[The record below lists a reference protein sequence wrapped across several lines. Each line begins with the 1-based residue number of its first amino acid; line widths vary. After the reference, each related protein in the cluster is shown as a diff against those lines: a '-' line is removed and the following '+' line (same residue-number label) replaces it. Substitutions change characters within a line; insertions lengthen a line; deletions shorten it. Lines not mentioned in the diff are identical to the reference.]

1 MQTPTL
7 LEMLK
12 AGVHFGHK
20 TSKWHPNM
28 APFIFGDRGG
38 VHILNL
44 EMTQKK
50 MEEAA
55 EFLRK
60 LGMEGG
66 TLLFVGTK
74 KQAQAA
80 IKEQAAECGMP
91 YVNLRWIGG
100 TLTNFGTV
108 RKRVERFIDLV
119 KKREAGEL
127 KKYTKKEQNEFDKE
141 IETLRQKFEGLVK
154 LDKIPSAIFLTDL
167 KQEKTAFEEARK
179 KNVPVVAVC
188 DTNVDPTGV
197 KYVIPANDDAVK
209 AVKMMVEFVAEAFK
223 EGQALQGAR
232 EQMKKIEAEREEK
245 KEEK

>member
-1 MQTPTL
+1 MQTPSL
-7 LEMLK
+7 MEMLK

-66 TLLFVGTK
+66 TLLFVSTK
-74 KQAQAA
+74 KQAQAV
-80 IKEQAAECGMP
+80 IKEKAVECGMP

-100 TLTNFGTV
+100 ALTNFGTV
-108 RKRVERFIDLV
+108 RKRVERYMDLL
-119 KKREAGEL
+119 KKRETGEL
-127 KKYTKKEQNEFDKE
+127 KKYTKREQNEFDKE

-154 LDKIPSAIFLTDL
+154 LDKMPSAIFLMDIKT
-167 KQEKTAFEEARK
+167 EKTALQEATK
-179 KNVPVVAVC
+179 KGIPVIAVC
-188 DTNVDPTGV
+188 DTNVDPSGV
-197 KYVIPANDDAVK
+197 QYVIPANDDAVK
-209 AVKMMVEFVAEAFK
+209 AVKMMVEFVADAFR
-223 EGQALQGAR
+223 EGQALAGAR
-232 EQMKKIEAEREEK
+232 EQMKKIEAEKEAEK
-245 KEEK
+245 K

>member
-1 MQTPTL
+1 MNTPSL
-7 LEMLK
+7 MEMLK

-28 APFIFGDRGG
+28 APFIFGERGG

-44 EMTQKK
+44 EVTQKK

-55 EFLRK
+55 EYLRK

-74 KQAQAA
+74 KQAQAV
-80 IKEQAAECGMP
+80 IKEKAMECGMP

-100 TLTNFGTV
+100 TLTNFGTI
-108 RKRVERFIDLV
+108 RRRVEHFIDLL

-154 LDKIPSAIFLTDL
+154 LDKMPSAIFLTDL
-167 KQEKTAFEEARK
+167 KQEKTAFEEAAK
-179 KNVPVVAVC
+179 KGVPVVAVC
-188 DTNVDPTGV
+188 DTNVNPDGV

-209 AVKMMVEFVAEAFK
+209 AVKMMAEFVADAFR
-223 EGQALQGAR
+223 EGQNLQGAR
-232 EQMKKIEAEREEK
+232 EQMKKIEAEKEAEK
-245 KEEK
+245 TK

>member
-1 MQTPTL
+1 MNIPSL

-44 EMTQKK
+44 ELTQRK

-55 EFLRK
+55 EYLRK

-66 TLLFVGTK
+66 TVLFVGTK
-74 KQAQAA
+74 KQAQAV
-80 IKEQAAECGMP
+80 IKEKAMECGMP
-91 YVNLRWIGG
+91 YVVQRWIGG

-119 KKREAGEL
+119 KKRETGEL
-127 KKYTKKEQNEFDKE
+127 KKYTKREQNEFDKE
-141 IETLRQKFEGLVK
+141 IETLRRKFEGLVK
-154 LDKIPSAIFLTDL
+154 LDKMPSAIFLMDIKT
-167 KQEKTAFEEARK
+167 EKTALQEATK
-179 KNVPVVAVC
+179 KGIPIIAVC
-188 DTNVDPTGV
+188 DTNVDPKGV
-197 KYVIPANDDAVK
+197 NYVIPANDDAVK
-209 AVKMMVEFVAEAFK
+209 SVQMMVEFIAEAFK
-223 EGQALQGAR
+223 DGQGLQGAR
-232 EQMKKIEAEREEK
+232 EQMKKIEAERGEK
-245 KEEK
+245 KEL